1 MFCFLCCFQTLEAHL
16 LQLLFIF
23 FNSYFLLL
31 FSFYLVLIYVI
42 RGFCFLLSHSHLFY
56 LFCLFSC
63 IAFLICFVCCSVIQ
77 NSVLLCTALFMSLVN
92 ACRHYYNDYGLV
104 LKQGSYTFDWKS
116 EISFEADCSRYL

>member
-31 FSFYLVLIYVI
+31 FSISFSFMLSAAFVFFYLILIYFI
-42 RGFCFLLSHSHLFY
+42 CFVCSVAL
-56 LFCLFSC
+56 
-63 IAFLICFVCCSVIQ
+63 AFLICFVCCSVIQ
-77 NSVLLCTALFMSLVN
+77 NSVLLCTALFISLVN

>member
-1 MFCFLCCFQTLEAHL
+1 MLSAAFVF
-16 LQLLFIF
+16 
-23 FNSYFLLL
+23 
-31 FSFYLVLIYVI
+31 FYLILIYFI
-42 RGFCFLLSHSHLFY
+42 CFVCSVAL
-56 LFCLFSC
+56 
-63 IAFLICFVCCSVIQ
+63 AFLICFVCCSVIQ